1 MRDFCSGFAMDMPPV
16 ECSTFGIRLRESA
29 ARREE
34 INSRADEPSRSF
46 VVQISNLNKT
56 FRSGRKALSNIRL
69 HIEPGQMVAL
79 IGSSGSGK
87 STLLRNLAGLTVGDR
102 GSGEVTVLGRRVQRN
117 GVLARDIRK
126 IRSRI
131 GFVFQQFNLV
141 GRLSLLTNVLAGTL
155 GRVPAWR
162 GTLRWFT
169 TAEKKMAMDA
179 LAMVGIAE
187 YAAQRASTLS
197 GGQQQRAA
205 IARALVQQAEII
217 LADEPIASLDPEA
230 AVRVME
236 ILSQVNREKNISVV
250 VSLHQV
256 EFALKY
262 CSRVVAL
269 SGGRIVYDG
278 VTADLTADLLRDIYN
293 GSAARPESTPVKP
306 RLAGLNGTALNSA
319 SDIG

>member
-1 MRDFCSGFAMDMPPV
+1 MNVPPV
-16 ECSTFGIRLRESA
+16 ECATFGIYPRDGSAKREV
-29 ARREE
+29 
-34 INSRADEPSRSF
+34 ADGGAHAPGLLPDVE
-46 VVQISNLNKT
+46 VSNLNKS
-56 FRSGRKALSNIRL
+56 FRSGRKALSEIKL
-69 HIEPGQMVAL
+69 HIQPGQMVAL
-79 IGSSGSGK
+79 IGASGSGK

-102 GSGEVTVLGRRVQRN
+102 GSGEVRVLGRRVQRN

-126 IRSRI
+126 VRSRI

-162 GTLRWFT
+162 GTIRWFT
-169 TAEKKMAMDA
+169 AAEKQMAMDA
-179 LAMVGIAE
+179 LALVGIAE
-187 YAAQRASTLS
+187 YATQRASTLS

-230 AVRVME
+230 SVRVME
-236 ILSQVNREKNISVV
+236 ILARVNREKNIGVV

-269 SGGRIVYDG
+269 SDGKIVYDG
-278 VTADLTADLLRDIYN
+278 LAEDLTPDLLREIY
-293 GSAARPESTPVKP
+293 SAHAPRPTLSAKP
-306 RLAGLNGTALNSA
+306 GFAELSKAALNSA
-319 SDIG
+319 SVSSEKAAL